1 MSSTDIKNI
10 LDIATWVLVA
20 FIILSAIIA
29 GVYIKKQD
37 ANKVLIQKR
46 RWIESLPSL
55 ISTLG
60 VLGTFSG
67 ITLGLW
73 FFDTKNLNDS
83 IPLLLSGLSTAFF
96 TSLAGMIGSLI
107 LNRYVSSLYD
117 EQDGGVSDINQAAAL
132 ITKVM
137 VEMKNDNVRKFNAIE
152 DVLQKQL
159 NVLQSQLTGQ
169 ADIKDINAQ
178 QFTAFQAQASRI
190 KSIDKNLKSLMV
202 SFGNMEDCLTAMIS
216 TEQSVNDKFTSL
228 TDTIG
233 DIATATE
240 SSSQA
245 QDSILEKFDTFGKF
259 ISDEVDDIE
268 RKMSETNTLLTSKF
282 DEFSELL
289 KKSNTEALVGVMK
302 NLTIEFQKQMG
313 TLIERLVK
321 ENFEQLNQSV
331 NRLNTWQ
338 QENKQQISTLIQQY
352 KDMESDFE
360 SSSTTLKNVSA
371 DTQLL
376 VSDGGKLQQL
386 ISALNQVVLDHQIY
400 LDVAKKLQETADL
413 TKDNMVKFDDS
424 TSKLNEWVRKQRDFV
439 ENVQVLM
446 AKLEEIGKI
455 KDYGGEFWKETRSK
469 MEEGVGIIKN
479 GYTEIEKQL
488 TNLDERFYQRL
499 SATLAQ
505 LDACIQAMVKASSY
519 ANAPGGKTVINPFGI

>member
-268 RKMSETNTLLTSKF
+268 RKMSETNTLLAS
-282 DEFSELL
+282 L
-289 KKSNTEALVGVMK
+289 M
-302 NLTIEFQKQMG
+302 
-313 TLIERLVK
+313 
-321 ENFEQLNQSV
+321 
-331 NRLNTWQ
+331 
-338 QENKQQISTLIQQY
+338 
-352 KDMESDFE
+352 
-360 SSSTTLKNVSA
+360 SSQNS
-371 DTQLL
+371 
-376 VSDGGKLQQL
+376 
-386 ISALNQVVLDHQIY
+386 
-400 LDVAKKLQETADL
+400 
-413 TKDNMVKFDDS
+413 
-424 TSKLNEWVRKQRDFV
+424 
-439 ENVQVLM
+439 
-446 AKLEEIGKI
+446 
-455 KDYGGEFWKETRSK
+455 
-469 MEEGVGIIKN
+469 
-479 GYTEIEKQL
+479 
-488 TNLDERFYQRL
+488 
-499 SATLAQ
+499 
-505 LDACIQAMVKASSY
+505 
-519 ANAPGGKTVINPFGI
+519 